1 MKRAALLVLALFIAL
16 PAAAQVYQWKD
27 KDGKTHY
34 SDTPPLSGEAKTV
47 IHGASTP
54 SVVRNAP
61 EAPPEADDGATDA
74 ASGTA
79 ADAANN
85 PADAAPQTPALAAPE
100 KSKAERDLEE
110 KERREKAAAD
120 AAKAEQNATQEQKR
134 ALECERARVQLA
146 ALTSGQRFARP
157 TADGGHVVLDDKER
171 AVEINRAQ
179 EIVDAFCK

>member
-1 MKRAALLVLALFIAL
+1 MKRAALLILALFIAL

-27 KDGKTHY
+27 KDGNTHY
-34 SDTPPLSGEAKTV
+34 SDTPPASGEAKTV
-47 IHGASTP
+47 IHGTTP

-61 EAPPEADDGATDA
+61 ATNPEAATAELTDP
-74 ASGTA
+74 TA
-79 ADAANN
+79 AADPAN
-85 PADAAPQTPALAAPE
+85 PAAPKSPALTAPE

-120 AAKAEQNATQEQKR
+120 ALKADQAAVQEQKR
-134 ALECERARVQLA
+134 AQECERARVQLA

-157 TADGGHVVLDDKER
+157 TADGGRTILDDKER